1 MKPDHS
7 LNSSQEKKRPRNQ
20 WTYRK
25 TRRNLPDSLTR
36 LATRLSKHKKDLS
49 EVVIMVATAVTIEE
63 TTEAEVTEEEV
74 PNFQPTIAPTS
85 NGGETKKLLVRLC
98 ETITKKDR
106 RRSNRISNQE
116 VVIRIGVETKTEVDT
131 NNNITKSGMMPTAS
145 EAAATTVKISL

>member
-1 MKPDHS
+1 M
-7 LNSSQEKKRPRNQ
+7 
-20 WTYRK
+20 
-25 TRRNLPDSLTR
+25 
-36 LATRLSKHKKDLS
+36 
-49 EVVIMVATAVTIEE
+49 VVTAVTIEE

-98 ETITKKDR
+98 ETKTKKDR

-131 NNNITKSGMMPTAS
+131 NNNITKSGMMLTAL

>member
-1 MKPDHS
+1 
-7 LNSSQEKKRPRNQ
+7 
-20 WTYRK
+20 
-25 TRRNLPDSLTR
+25 
-36 LATRLSKHKKDLS
+36 
-49 EVVIMVATAVTIEE
+49 MVATAVTIEE
-63 TTEAEVTEEEV
+63 TIEAEVTEEEL

-116 VVIRIGVETKTEVDT
+116 VAIRIEVETKIEVDT
-131 NNNITKSGMMPTAS
+131 NNNITKSGTMPTAL